1 MSNSEAEQ
9 ERFTEDLYLDAELI
23 KKIKD
28 IQELPDEIIIK
39 FLKVIG
45 SLSASDFGD
54 CTVNEH

>member
-1 MSNSEAEQ
+1 MSNSEAKQ

-39 FLKVIG
+39 FLKAIG
-45 SLSASDFGD
+45 SLSASGFGD
-54 CTVNEH
+54 RTVNEH